1 MGGGLV
7 PKGQRVRPGDD
18 PSRHA
23 DDRGDRDVRRDPAR
37 PGRRRVPVRVRHPA
51 DPPHVEAD
59 PGDARE
65 HPERRPRLLRAPGD
79 QPGPR
84 PEDLRVGRHLQ
95 LHGGRDRG
103 RDPHHAARRLGGRG
117 RDARG
122 AELAARGCV
131 RDRRATQDRD
141 DEGCLPRCR
150 VRRRRIPDPWL
161 LARGRGD
168 DDRRDRGRRDGR
180 RPPHLQPARRRSDD
194 DRGDLLARDRIR
206 PGPRFGLRVRRSV
219 LRRAPPV
226 RDHVRAQRRV
236 RTVRAARPEPVL
248 MSLVAPADV
257 RTSVDLALRGK
268 RHDLSSMVFRV
279 ALLGTLLLALVIL
292 VILLV
297 STLIT
302 AWPVLSPRGWSF
314 VTRDTSSLPER
325 AGVWQGLVGSLIL
338 TGFVACIAIP
348 IGISAAVYLQEYA
361 RDTRLNRILIA
372 NIRNLGGVPS
382 VVYGILGLVVFVKAL
397 RAITGPES
405 SGKSYISGGLTLAV
419 LVMPIMILITME
431 ALRAVP
437 RGIRE
442 GAYGVG
448 ATRWEVVRSH
458 VLPYA
463 APGIFTGAILSL
475 ARAFGETAP
484 LLLVGAVTGY
494 ISTPTGRTP
503 VEILQGPYTALPMQ
517 IFSWAKLPAG

>member
-1 MGGGLV
+1 
-7 PKGQRVRPGDD
+7 
-18 PSRHA
+18 
-23 DDRGDRDVRRDPAR
+23 
-37 PGRRRVPVRVRHPA
+37 
-51 DPPHVEAD
+51 
-59 PGDARE
+59 
-65 HPERRPRLLRAPGD
+65 
-79 QPGPR
+79 
-84 PEDLRVGRHLQ
+84 
-95 LHGGRDRG
+95 
-103 RDPHHAARRLGGRG
+103 
-117 RDARG
+117 
-122 AELAARGCV
+122 
-131 RDRRATQDRD
+131 
-141 DEGCLPRCR
+141 
-150 VRRRRIPDPWL
+150 
-161 LARGRGD
+161 
-168 DDRRDRGRRDGR
+168 
-180 RPPHLQPARRRSDD
+180 
-194 DRGDLLARDRIR
+194 
-206 PGPRFGLRVRRSV
+206 
-219 LRRAPPV
+219 
-226 RDHVRAQRRV
+226 
-236 RTVRAARPEPVL
+236 

-268 RHDLSSMVFRV
+268 RRDLGSILFRV
-279 ALLGTLLLALVIL
+279 GLLGTLLLALAIL

-297 STLIT
+297 STLVT
-302 AWPVLSPRGWSF
+302 AWPVLSSRGWEF
-314 VTRDTSSLPER
+314 VTSDTSSLPER

-338 TGFVACIAIP
+338 TGFVACIALP
-348 IGISAAVYLQEYA
+348 IGIAAAVYLQEYS

-382 VVYGILGLVVFVKAL
+382 VVYGILGLVVFVQAL

-419 LVMPIMILITME
+419 LVMPIVILITME

-484 LLLVGAVTGY
+484 LLLVGAIQGY
-494 ISTPTGRTP
+494 LSTPTGRTP

-517 IFSWAKLPAG
+517 IFSWAKLPAGDWEANTAAAIIVLLVAILVVNFAAIVLRNRYERTW